1 MLHIVKNKNL
11 VPCLNLK
18 YISTSSAK
26 FNLIKIN
33 DNYENKYVTKIIMDN
48 QKQRNSLGIEMIR
61 ELQISISK
69 IDFSKCRVLVI
80 SSSCPKVF
88 SAGHNLK
95 EFTQKMGH
103 DLHRQVFEEFT
114 DLCLTLK
121 NLPVPTIAEV
131 QGIAAAAGYQ
141 LAASCDLIVASN
153 KASFSTPGVKFG
165 VFCSTP
171 GVPLSRNVSS
181 KIGLKMLFT
190 GDPVTATEA
199 FNHGMISE
207 VVNIDNSSDNLEK
220 RVLEIAKK
228 IESNSK
234 YIVSLGKKCF
244 YKQIEATELKD
255 AYKIASEVMLD
266 NLKYED
272 TQLGLKAFATKSK
285 PIWTHS
291 PKKLN

>member
-1 MLHIVKNKNL
+1 MLQIIKKQFTSSLNSKFFSTCSAKLNL
-11 VPCLNLK
+11 V
-18 YISTSSAK
+18 
-26 FNLIKIN
+26 KID

-48 QKQRNSLGIEMIR
+48 QKQRNSLGIDMIR
-61 ELQISISK
+61 ALKLSINS
-69 IDFSKCRVLVI
+69 IDLSKCRVLVI

-95 EFTQKMGH
+95 EFTQEKGH
-103 DLHRQVFEEFT
+103 DLHRQVFDEFT

-121 NLPVPTIAEV
+121 KLPVPTIAEV

-171 GVPLSRNVSS
+171 GVALSRAVSS
-181 KIGLKMLFT
+181 KISLKMLFT
-190 GDPVTATEA
+190 GDAVTATEA
-199 FNHGMISE
+199 YNHGIISE

-234 YIVSLGKKCF
+234 HIVTLGKKCF
-244 YKQIEATELKD
+244 YQQIETPELED
-255 AYKIASEVMLD
+255 AYKIASQVMLD

-272 TQLGLKAFATKSK
+272 TQLGLKAFATKKK

-291 PKKLN
+291 AKKLD